1 MRRINHCM
9 NKQLQSICQKAA
21 EIDKLNLL
29 VKQYLPTHLSA
40 HCRVSSFS
48 KGTLTVQINDPAWAT
63 ELRYSLPELR
73 DALRKE
79 GLYQLISVKL
89 ALANENYTQPSSNK
103 KKRQYLSATTCSSLQ
118 ALSDVC
124 SFEPLRNA
132 LRDLAN
138 HNKHPA
144 DT

>member
-9 NKQLQSICQKAA
+9 NKQLQSICQKAV

-29 VKQYLPTHLSA
+29 VKQFLPTHLSE

-48 KGTLTVQINDPAWAT
+48 KGTLTVQIDDPAWAT

-89 ALANENYTQPSSNK
+89 ALANENYTLPSSNK
-103 KKRQYLSATTCSSLQ
+103 KSVNIFQ
-118 ALSDVC
+118 
-124 SFEPLRNA
+124 PL
-132 LRDLAN
+132 LVLPYT
-138 HNKHPA
+138 H
-144 DT
+144 